1 MMERVLLIVL
11 IGTGGGLLA
20 VRLNLPGG
28 AIVGAM
34 LGTAAAAI
42 LIPGQFVIPQRLSM
56 VIQIVLGITLGL
68 SFDRSTLELF
78 PRILPLAMVSTIVLL
93 LLTVIVAWLAQRL
106 GILDFATALFGLSPG
121 GMSGMSLMAGSEGHR
136 VDVVALLH
144 TFRIFTLFLVVPL
157 LSRLLSTWFR

>member
-1 MMERVLLIVL
+1 MERVLLIVL

-78 PRILPLAMVSTIVLL
+78 PRILPLAMVSTIILL
-93 LLTVIVAWLAQRL
+93 FLTVIVAWLAQRL

-157 LSRLLSTWFR
+157 LSRFLSTWFR

>member
-93 LLTVIVAWLAQRL
+93 LLTVVVAWLAQRL
-106 GILDFATALFGLSPG
+106 GVLDFATALFGLSPG

-136 VDVVALLH
+136 VDIVALLH
-144 TFRIFTLFLVVPL
+144 TFRIFTLFLIVPL
-157 LSRLLSTWFR
+157 LSRLLGAWFR

>member
-1 MMERVLLIVL
+1 MERVLLIVL

-78 PRILPLAMVSTIVLL
+78 PRILPLAMVSTIILL

>member
-1 MMERVLLIVL
+1 MERVLLIVL

-78 PRILPLAMVSTIVLL
+78 PRILPLAMVSTIILL

-157 LSRLLSTWFR
+157 LSRFLSTWFR